1 MRGTHYGL
9 APLRESPGQFICI
22 SFGDETVE
30 AGLRF
35 QQCGVERPLGGISR
49 VQVEPRTP
57 GLRIWNSRSE
67 QSELPTPQTR
77 WNEGCAGA
85 LTEAEKKVA
94 PAEIEFAPLRQAQ
107 RTVSRRITCKANL
120 TFVMETVKAGGM
132 RVRSLLRPKQL
143 RNVLISLC
151 AYCLPCCAMWPA
163 KTAEPSLAP
172 SSNELPPGAALR
184 TASMGAALR
193 IL

>member
-1 MRGTHYGL
+1 MLGTHYGL
-9 APLRESPGQFICI
+9 APLRESPGQLICI

-49 VQVEPRTP
+49 VQVEPRMP
-57 GLRIWNSRSE
+57 GLRVGNSRSE
-67 QSELPTPQTR
+67 QRELPTPQTR
-77 WNEGCAGA
+77 WNEGCASA

-120 TFVMETVKAGGM
+120 TSVMETVKAGGT
-132 RVRSLLRPKQL
+132 RVGCSSIASNFETSL
-143 RNVLISLC
+143 SLC
-151 AYCLPCCAMWPA
+151 GYCLLCCAIWPA

-172 SSNELPPGAALR
+172 SSNALPPGAAFW

>member
-1 MRGTHYGL
+1 MHYGL
-9 APLRESPGQFICI
+9 APLRESQGQFICI

-30 AGLRF
+30 ARLRL

-49 VQVEPRTP
+49 VQVESRTP
-57 GLRIWNSRSE
+57 GLRIWHGRSE
-67 QSELPTPQTR
+67 RSELPTPQTR
-77 WNEGCAGA
+77 RNEGCAGA

-132 RVRSLLRPKQL
+132 RVRSLLRRSNLEMSLYIYVVIACRAARCGPPKQQNRRWL
-143 RNVLISLC
+143 RP
-151 AYCLPCCAMWPA
+151 ATYCRRGQPCGQHRW
-163 KTAEPSLAP
+163 EPF
-172 SSNELPPGAALR
+172 
-184 TASMGAALR
+184 
-193 IL
+193 